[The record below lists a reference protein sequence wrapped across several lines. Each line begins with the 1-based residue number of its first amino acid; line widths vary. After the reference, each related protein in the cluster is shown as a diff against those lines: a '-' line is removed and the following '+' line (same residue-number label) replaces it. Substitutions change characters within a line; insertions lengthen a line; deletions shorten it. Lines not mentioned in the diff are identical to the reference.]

1 MQEAN
6 LVGLEVDDD
15 FLLIAEISFNHPL
28 DFLQKDRISTV
39 VHHLRQVPR
48 HVRRVERL
56 RQPQV
61 IALGDQELHENSRIS
76 NRKRIHQR
84 LESVKVCLC
93 QTFLGDLHICQ
104 EWLIIWQGKVL
115 KRNLLKIAVNLFQD
129 GNDALRQLIF

>member
-28 DFLQKDRISTV
+28 DFLQKGCISTV
-39 VHHLRQVPR
+39 VHHLRQVLR

-76 NRKRIHQR
+76 NRERIHQR

-93 QTFLGDLHICQ
+93 
-104 EWLIIWQGKVL
+104 
-115 KRNLLKIAVNLFQD
+115 
-129 GNDALRQLIF
+129 